1 MNELLPCLFAALFSH
16 IKGSYLVDVQ
26 VIHPYDQT
34 ARAQAISM
42 LEAERLS
49 AGSEKGFL
57 GGSFEDWRKNL
68 SENKKVGKRFR
79 YVQFSLLTEFRK

>member
-1 MNELLPCLFAALFSH
+1 
-16 IKGSYLVDVQ
+16 
-26 VIHPYDQT
+26 
-34 ARAQAISM
+34 M

-49 AGSEKGFL
+49 AGPEKGFFL